1 MTQGNE
7 LPRRHPGASR
17 HQPGPAATAFREDP
31 LLAALRK
38 MWQGKYAIEYSDQA
52 CTAQRIGH
60 AEVITADTLYELRE
74 AIRRDAVSWNRERY
88 GSSK

>member
-7 LPRRHPGASR
+7 LPRRRPGASQ
-17 HQPGPAATAFREDP
+17 HQPGPAAAIREEP

-60 AEVITADTLYELRE
+60 AEVITADTLQELRE
-74 AIRRDAVSWNRERY
+74 AIRRDAVSWNRGLY
-88 GSSK
+88 GSST

>member
-7 LPRRHPGASR
+7 SPRRRPGASQ
-17 HQPGPAATAFREDP
+17 HQPGPAAAIREEP

-60 AEVITADTLYELRE
+60 AEVITADTLQELRE
-74 AIRRDAVSWNRERY
+74 AIRRDAVSWNRELY
-88 GSSK
+88 GSST

>member
-7 LPRRHPGASR
+7 LPRRRPGASQ
-17 HQPGPAATAFREDP
+17 HQPGPATAMREDP

-60 AEVITADTLYELRE
+60 AEVITADTLQELRE
-74 AIRRDAVSWNRERY
+74 AIRRDAVSWNRELY
-88 GSSK
+88 GSST